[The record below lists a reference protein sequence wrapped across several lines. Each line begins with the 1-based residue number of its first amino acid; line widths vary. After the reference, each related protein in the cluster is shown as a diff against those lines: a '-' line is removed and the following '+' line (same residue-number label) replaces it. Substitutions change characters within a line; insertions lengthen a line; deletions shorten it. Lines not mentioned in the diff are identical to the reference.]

1 MKKVLLLIL
10 VVILSVVCLASCNM
24 SPKLSRFIPDEKI
37 ISVEI
42 QTMNYETGIEEI
54 SEKYSLT
61 NDQSNKIKILLN
73 EITYEKRY
81 NLLKEK
87 WTHVNDVKY
96 IFTFETQ
103 KLVLSENHIFIYDTN
118 DTLIKHVE
126 FNSST
131 AGVYFERINDILSD

>member
-10 VVILSVVCLASCNM
+10 VVILFVACFASCNM
-24 SPKLSRFIPDEKI
+24 SSKLSRFIPDEKI

-54 SEKYSLT
+54 TEKYSLT

-96 IFTFETQ
+96 IFTFEAQ

>member
-10 VVILSVVCLASCNM
+10 VVILFVACFASCNM
-24 SPKLSRFIPDEKI
+24 SSKLSRFIPDEKI

-96 IFTFETQ
+96 IFTFEAQ
-103 KLVLSENHIFIYDTN
+103 KLVLSENHIFIYDVN
-118 DTLIKHVE
+118 DNLIKHVE